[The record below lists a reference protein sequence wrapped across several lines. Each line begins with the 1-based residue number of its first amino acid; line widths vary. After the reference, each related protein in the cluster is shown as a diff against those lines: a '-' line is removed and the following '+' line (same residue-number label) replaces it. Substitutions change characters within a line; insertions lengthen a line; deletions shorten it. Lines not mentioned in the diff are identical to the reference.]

1 MANALD
7 VRKRGLLI
15 ILIISIALFLT
26 IILQHDKLKP
36 IDLAVNNAAIAF
48 GLEYYLFFQ
57 IVSFFGSIYFIPFL
71 VVLCCIVLW
80 MRKKK
85 REALWLA
92 AAAVTSHVIVNI
104 IKELT
109 NWSRPSEVN
118 YLIEQTFPSGHAS
131 TPFVVY
137 MLAYLFLVNKHKR
150 WHVVGIVLLVVF
162 IASSRIFLNKHWLSD
177 ILGGLLLAVVWISG
191 VLLCYK
197 K

>member
-1 MANALD
+1 MSK
-7 VRKRGLLI
+7 VRKKALI
-15 ILIISIALFLT
+15 SILIVCLALFITL
-26 IILQHDKLKP
+26 IVQHDKLKP
-36 IDLAVNNAAIAF
+36 IDVAVNNAAVPF
-48 GLEYYLFFQ
+48 GVAYYLFFQ
-57 IVSFFGSIYFIPFL
+57 VISSLGSLYVIPVVIV
-71 VVLCCIVLW
+71 VCCIILW
-80 MRKKK
+80 VRKKK

-92 AAAVTSHVIVNI
+92 AAAVTSHVVVNI

-137 MLAYLFLVNKHKR
+137 MLAYLFLVNKHKK
-150 WHVVGIVLLVVF
+150 WHVMGIVLVMLL
-162 IASSRIFLNKHWLSD
+162 IASSRIFLNKHWLTD
-177 ILGGLLLAVVWISG
+177 VLGGLLLAVVWISG